1 MLATVIAP
9 LAFFSSFGGPEML
22 VVAVIALLLFG
33 KDLPQVVREWAQT
46 FNEFR
51 RHLNNVKSELND
63 AIYAEPDRPKLQYHP
78 DFHNRDPLPES
89 IPAEGQGD
97 LASTSVPRESGS
109 AEAEATTTANGSSHA
124 AEAQPATPV
133 PSD

>member
-1 MLATVIAP
+1 M
-9 LAFFSSFGGPEML
+9 EMA

-33 KDLPQVVREWAQT
+33 KDLPNVAKEWART

-51 RHLNNVKSELND
+51 RHLNSVKSELNE

-78 DFHNRDPLPES
+78 EFHNRDPLPES
-89 IPAEGQGD
+89 IPAEGKGD
-97 LASTSVPRESGS
+97 LDRTATASSGS
-109 AEAEATTTANGSSHA
+109 AEAAATSSTNGEAHA
-124 AEAQPATPV
+124 DDAEPAAPI